1 MIDDLVNIT
10 FEIMRGYCILLLT
23 KRTCEYFQGTWGP
36 LGLVEQ
42 PSMVSIS

>member
-1 MIDDLVNIT
+1 MINDLVNIT

-23 KRTCEYFQGTWGP
+23 RRACEYFQGSLGP

-42 PSMVSIS
+42 LSMVSIS